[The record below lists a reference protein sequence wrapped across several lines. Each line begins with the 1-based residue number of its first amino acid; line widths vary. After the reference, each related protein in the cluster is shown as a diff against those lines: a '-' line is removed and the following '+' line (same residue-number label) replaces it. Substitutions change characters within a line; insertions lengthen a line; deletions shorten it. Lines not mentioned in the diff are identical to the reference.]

1 MTVPNTSLVMNN
13 IVAQLPLKLTSKNF
27 TSRRAQFL
35 NLLQAM
41 TSSGMLTDP
50 DMSITM
56 NRTWWKTAPNV
67 EYTHWIWQDK
77 LIFYAILA
85 SRSEHIVFVIATA
98 TTTFLLGMDK
108 TKQNLCQVT
117 RKMYL
122 KEQLTL
128 LQCGTRSVAKFLYEL
143 KTIVDELAIIDS
155 DANEFDMAIPSLN
168 RVGSEFKDI
177 TAAIRARQMGITFE

>member
-1 MTVPNTSLVMNN
+1 M
-13 IVAQLPLKLTSKNF
+13 
-27 TSRRAQFL
+27 
-35 NLLQAM
+35 
-41 TSSGMLTDP
+41 
-50 DMSITM
+50 
-56 NRTWWKTAPNV
+56 
-67 EYTHWIWQDK
+67 
-77 LIFYAILA
+77 
-85 SRSEHIVFVIATA
+85 SEHIVFVIATA

-143 KTIVDELAIIDS
+143 KTIADELAIIDS

-168 RVGSEFKDI
+168 GVVSEQWALPLNNCSKNFWSTNISSSDSI
-177 TAAIRARQMGITFE
+177 QFLTSLLPLSRNNAC